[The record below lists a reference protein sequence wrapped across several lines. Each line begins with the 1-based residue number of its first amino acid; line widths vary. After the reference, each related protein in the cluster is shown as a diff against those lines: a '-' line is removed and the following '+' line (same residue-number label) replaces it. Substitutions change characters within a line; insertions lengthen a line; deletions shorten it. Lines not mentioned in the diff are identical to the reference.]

1 MKTIRVDG
9 ITSIGAACCNVGSKK
24 GCPLDVWRL
33 FVASGVVRLWHR
45 FVQVTSGWGHLIYC
59 PQNVEAGDHSRGHG
73 YILQVQ
79 IGHITHNTGV
89 EWPKLNFK
97 YIID

>member
-33 FVASGVVRLWHR
+33 SVASGD
-45 FVQVTSGWGHLIYC
+45 
-59 PQNVEAGDHSRGHG
+59 EAEGGMKT
-73 YILQVQ
+73 
-79 IGHITHNTGV
+79 IGVDGTTQ
-89 EWPKLNFK
+89 ELLAPMLAP
-97 YIID
+97 

>member
-1 MKTIRVDG
+1 MCEG
-9 ITSIGAACCNVGSKK
+9 
-24 GCPLDVWRL
+24 RL
-33 FVASGVVRLWHR
+33 LPHLVVRLWHR

>member
-33 FVASGVVRLWHR
+33 SVASGVVRLWHR
-45 FVQVTSGWGHLIYC
+45 FVQVTSGWVTSSIAPRMLRLVTI
-59 PQNVEAGDHSRGHG
+59 VEVMDTF
-73 YILQVQ
+73 Y
-79 IGHITHNTGV
+79 
-89 EWPKLNFK
+89 K
-97 YIID
+97 YK